1 MVDYALRLPDPSF
14 YRLPTCADL
23 AQAEAAAVILGAPIA
38 TLYDSVGDYASGAP
52 AAGVSSSTLAA
63 ERSPQTS

>member
-38 TLYDSVGDYASGAP
+38 TLYDSVGDYCC
-52 AAGVSSSTLAA
+52 L
-63 ERSPQTS
+63 